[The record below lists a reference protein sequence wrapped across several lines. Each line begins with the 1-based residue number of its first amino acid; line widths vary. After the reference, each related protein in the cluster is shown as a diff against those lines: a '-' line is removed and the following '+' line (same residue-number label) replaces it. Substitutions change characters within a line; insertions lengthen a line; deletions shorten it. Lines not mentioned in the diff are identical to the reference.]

1 MSVPRTVVKDQRGG
15 GLMWHGAVAGVG
27 ICDRP
32 FAIRTQSPHLGPD
45 AALLQRG
52 SESLTI
58 NKVLVDEVQELGAQ
72 AKLETGLC
80 SFRAEEHAARSQ
92 PSLEVDVDV
101 VDRGTQCALL
111 FLQYPARSIVR

>member
-1 MSVPRTVVKDQRGG
+1 MRSC
-15 GLMWHGAVAGVG
+15 
-27 ICDRP
+27 I
-32 FAIRTQSPHLGPD
+32 AIRTPSPHLGPD

-58 NKVLVDEVQELGAQ
+58 NEVLVDEVQELGAQ
-72 AKLETGLC
+72 AKLEDGLC

-101 VDRGTQCALL
+101 IDRETPCALL
-111 FLQYPARSIVR
+111 FLQYLIHSIVR